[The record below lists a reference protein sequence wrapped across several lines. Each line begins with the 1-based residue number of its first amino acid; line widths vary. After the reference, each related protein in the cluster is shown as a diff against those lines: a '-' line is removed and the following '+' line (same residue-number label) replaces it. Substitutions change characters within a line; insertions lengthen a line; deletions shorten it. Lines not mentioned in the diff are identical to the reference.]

1 MGAGW
6 RILAA
11 IIAIAAMGFALFSA
25 NKIYQRDERTS
36 RIREQQ
42 ESIQVRID
50 ALKKEM
56 DEAKPPF
63 DPGEV
68 KSRQERL
75 KALQEDLDAVKRE
88 VGGNK

>member
-36 RIREQQ
+36 HIREQ
-42 ESIQVRID
+42 ESIQVRIG

-63 DPGEV
+63 NPSEV

-75 KALQEDLDAVKRE
+75 EALQEDLNAVKRE
-88 VGGNK
+88 VEGNK